1 MPDHVHIILTPLIDE
16 KRQEIVS
23 LVEIMRAV
31 KGASGRAISQRTGRH
46 GAVWQE
52 ESFDHVLRASEN
64 LDAKI
69 DYVLQNPVRKGLVP
83 DWRQYP
89 WAWQRL
95 EHAAAE
101 MTVRSTA
108 LAQKHVTPDT
118 FVRGIRL

>member
-16 KRQEIVS
+16 KGHEIVS

-31 KGASGRAISQRTGRH
+31 KGSSGRAINQRMGRH

-69 DYVLQNPVRKGLVP
+69 DYVLENPVRKGLVR

-89 WAWQRL
+89 WAWQSS
-95 EHAAAE
+95 EQAAAE

-108 LAQKHVTPDT
+108 LPQHT
-118 FVRGIRL
+118 